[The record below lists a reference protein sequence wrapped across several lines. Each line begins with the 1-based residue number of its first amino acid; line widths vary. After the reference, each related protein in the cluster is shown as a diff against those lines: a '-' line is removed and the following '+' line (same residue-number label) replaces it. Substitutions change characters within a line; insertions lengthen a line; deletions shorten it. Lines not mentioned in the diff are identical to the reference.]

1 MNYLKIMR
9 NLSEKITE
17 VEVGIKYGDM
27 FNAKIAKWHGKAHK
41 LFSKIVVKL
50 KLK

>member
-1 MNYLKIMR
+1 MNYHKIME
-9 NLSEKITE
+9 NLSEEITE
-17 VEVGIKYGDM
+17 IEIGVQYGDM

-50 KLK
+50 RLK